1 MILNEGTA
9 TKRKGRIMWQLLRRF
24 GFLLL
29 CVYLFTGCPGGE
41 KFHPDNFDPSM
52 IPDTPTPGGWV
63 LIHQLSD
70 PEGLNPY
77 TTNDAASSEI
87 NIKIFEPLLTL
98 DWETAELVPW
108 IAKRRAAISPDYLT
122 YTFVLRD
129 SVFFS
134 DGVRLTAKDV
144 VFSFKALKNPLVIDA
159 APLRN
164 YYNNV
169 VDVQAPDDTTV
180 IIRLSEPYFLA
191 EYFLGGLQIIPK
203 HIFDPENLTDQY
215 TIAQTNDLEN
225 APNNEAMK
233 KFAEWFNSAEVKRE
247 PRYMIGT
254 GPYIVEE
261 WRTNEFIRLTRNPR
275 YWKKDEPVYPEKIV
289 FRTINDRTAAVTALK
304 NQDIDIM
311 TYVPPN
317 LFEDIDTVRVPHI
330 RKTSYIVP
338 TYYYIGWNLT
348 SPLFSDKRVR
358 QALSHMVDKQQ
369 LIATLMRGF
378 AVPTES
384 PIFFQRPEYDSTLP
398 PYDYNPE
405 KARKLLAEAG
415 WNDTDG
421 DGILDKVINGEKKNF
436 EFTILVNSGNEI
448 RENLALLL
456 SDELKKIGIR
466 AKVQKL
472 EWSIFLEFVRDRR
485 FDAVI
490 LGWVA
495 DPTPPDPYQI
505 WHSSQIAKG
514 GSNYVGFSNP
524 RVDRLLEMNRREFDP
539 EKRKEYMHEFQRILH
554 EEQPYTFL
562 WFIKYPAAY
571 NKRLQNVKFYAVRP
585 GYNVNEWWI
594 PPQFRRFAQ

>member
-1 MILNEGTA
+1 MKALRFWIMPVILMG
-9 TKRKGRIMWQLLRRF
+9 IVL
-24 GFLLL
+24 
-29 CVYLFTGCPGGE
+29 GGIWSCSGDRSE
-41 KFHPDNFDPSM
+41 PAADYTN
-52 IPDTPTPGGWV
+52 IPPEPVPGGWV

-77 TTNDAASSEI
+77 TTNDAASSDI
-87 NIKIFEPLLTL
+87 NVKIFEPMLSL
-98 DWETAELVPW
+98 DWETAELIPW
-108 IAKRRAAISPDYLT
+108 IAKRRAEVSPDHLT
-122 YTFVLRD
+122 YKFVLRD
-129 SVFFS
+129 DVYFS
-134 DGVRLTAKDV
+134 DGVRLTSRDV
-144 VFSFKALKNPLVIDA
+144 EFSFKALKNPLVIDA

-180 IIRLSEPYFLA
+180 IIRLSQPYFLA

-215 TIAQTNDLEN
+215 TIAETNDLDN

-247 PRYMIGT
+247 PKYMIGT
-254 GPYIVEE
+254 GPYVVEE
-261 WRTNEFIRLTRNPR
+261 WRTNEFIRLKKNSN
-275 YWKKDEPVYPEKIV
+275 YWKKDEPVYPDRVV
-289 FRTINDRTAAVTALK
+289 FRTINDRTAAVVALK

-317 LFEDIDTVRVPHI
+317 LFEDIDTNRLPHL

-338 TYYYIGWNLT
+338 TYYYIGWNL
-348 SPLFSDKRVR
+348 SRPFFADKRVR
-358 QALSHMVDKQQ
+358 QAMSHLIDKQSM
-369 LIATLMRGF
+369 IKNLMRGF

-384 PIFFQRPEYDSTLP
+384 PIFFKRPEYDSTLT
-398 PYDYNPE
+398 PYEYNPE
-405 KARKLLAEAG
+405 KAKQLLEAAG
-415 WNDTDG
+415 WVDSDG
-421 DGILDKVINGEKKNF
+421 DGIRDKIVNGKKVNF

-448 RENLALLL
+448 RENIALLF
-456 SDELKKIGIR
+456 SDELKKVGIR

-472 EWSIFLEFVRDRR
+472 EWSVFLENVRNRN

-490 LGWVA
+490 LGWVS

-505 WHSSQIAKG
+505 WHSSQIGKG
-514 GSNYVGFSNP
+514 GSNYIGFANP
-524 RVDRLLEMNRREFDP
+524 RVDELLEKNRVEFDP
-539 EKRKEYMHEFQRILH
+539 EKRKQYMREFQRILH

-571 NKRLQNVKFYAVRP
+571 NKRLQNVKFYVVRP
-585 GYNVNEWWI
+585 GYNLNEWWI
-594 PPQFRRFAQ
+594 PPKLRRFE